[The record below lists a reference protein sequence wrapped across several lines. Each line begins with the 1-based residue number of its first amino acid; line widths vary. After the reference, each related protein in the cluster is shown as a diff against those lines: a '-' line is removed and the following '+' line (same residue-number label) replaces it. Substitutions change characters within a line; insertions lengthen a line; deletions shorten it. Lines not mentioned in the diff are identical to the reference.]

1 MWKKYVSTQCPPKT
15 RKAEMGAQNNK
26 SGRTSMQAG
35 AAKHTALK
43 NGGASSGKKATTQVT
58 SQESKDY
65 SADNAL
71 KKCTLENQKS
81 QKREPRQA
89 SQTKAPTKCSASAVA
104 GAASPLSAI
113 ANGCASTGVGV
124 TSSIDQSDGWC
135 QCGASAVVGAASR
148 ITATESGS
156 CKLDSGDREW
166 PCQRGI

>member
-58 SQESKDY
+58 NQESKDY

-113 ANGCASTGVGV
+113 ANGCASAGVGC
-124 TSSIDQSDGWC
+124 D
-135 QCGASAVVGAASR
+135 VVYR
-148 ITATESGS
+148 P
-156 CKLDSGDREW
+156 KRRVV
-166 PCQRGI
+166 PVRCQRGCWGCKPDNGNREWLLQVG